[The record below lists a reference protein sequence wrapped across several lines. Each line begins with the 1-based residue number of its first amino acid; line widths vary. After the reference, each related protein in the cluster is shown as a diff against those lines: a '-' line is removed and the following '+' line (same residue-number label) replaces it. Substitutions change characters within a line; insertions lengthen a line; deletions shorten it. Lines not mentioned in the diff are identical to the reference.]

1 MSQTFFSK
9 QGPEETI
16 SRLSLLGSSRGQVT
30 LWLKGSK
37 NKFNFNAFKFDKERK
52 EIVLDNKDNVFK
64 DGDTVLCTFELRGM
78 NFFSEVIFKESVGGF
93 SVLQFTGILF
103 KSERRNSFRLL
114 TYPLYEVWADFDLGE
129 AYEGG
134 KVVDFKSRLNQT
146 NLFKSFLK
154 IVEPANSQESEMNNK
169 LSIRLQDLSTT
180 GMALHIGE
188 LEAPYFQK
196 EMIYEKVNIRF
207 TDLVIQVPKAKIV
220 YMVDFISNDKN
231 IKKYKLGV
239 NFENLPPHIDD
250 QIGKKINHLL
260 RQNDFNKD
268 FENFVK

>member
-1 MSQTFFSK
+1 
-9 QGPEETI
+9 
-16 SRLSLLGSSRGQVT
+16 
-30 LWLKGSK
+30 
-37 NKFNFNAFKFDKERK
+37 
-52 EIVLDNKDNVFK
+52 
-64 DGDTVLCTFELRGM
+64 
-78 NFFSEVIFKESVGGF
+78 
-93 SVLQFTGILF
+93 
-103 KSERRNSFRLL
+103 
-114 TYPLYEVWADFDLGE
+114 
-129 AYEGG
+129 
-134 KVVDFKSRLNQT
+134 
-146 NLFKSFLK
+146 
-154 IVEPANSQESEMNNK
+154 
-169 LSIRLQDLSTT
+169 
-180 GMALHIGE
+180 MALHIGE